1 MPLIATLSAGSPSPA
16 GAVRVFDAF
25 LVRMKELG
33 YENGRNMRVEQ
44 YYSEGDARR
53 LVELASEI
61 VRRHADVIIATST
74 PAAYAARLATSTLP
88 IVMGG
93 TLDAQHAGLV
103 TTLSRP
109 EGNVTGLTAISLELV
124 AKRMQVLREVLPR
137 LSRLGFLGRRN
148 SRLGGGVAELERLGE
163 TLNTEIDRALDE
175 AARPLGLSVEH
186 IYVREPNEIRDAF
199 VNLSRN
205 RAEALYVLESPGLM
219 IERKLIVDLAIRYRL
234 PAVYSYPIY
243 ARTGG
248 LVSYGPDTVA
258 LLHEVARYV
267 DKILRGAQ
275 PGDLPVQQPTKF
287 ELVINQKTAKAIG
300 ITIPQSLLLRADE
313 VIQ

>member
-1 MPLIATLSAGSPSPA
+1 
-16 GAVRVFDAF
+16 
-25 LVRMKELG
+25 
-33 YENGRNMRVEQ
+33 
-44 YYSEGDARR
+44 
-53 LVELASEI
+53 LASEI
-61 VRRHADVIIATST
+61 VRRHVDVIIATST
-74 PAAYAARLATSTLP
+74 PAAYAARLATPTIP

-124 AKRMQVLREVLPR
+124 AKRMQLLREVVPR

-148 SRLGGGVAELERLGE
+148 SRLGGSVADLERLGE
-163 TLNTEIDRALDE
+163 TLNAEIDRALDE
-175 AARPLGLSVEH
+175 AGRPLGISVQH

-199 VNLSRN
+199 ADLSRN

-234 PAVYSYPIY
+234 PTICGI
-243 ARTGG
+243 RTFSDAGG
-248 LVSYGPDTVA
+248 LMSYGADYTDVYRKVA
-258 LLHEVARYV
+258 DYV
-267 DKILRGAQ
+267 DKLLKGLK
-275 PGDLPVQQPTKF
+275 PVDLPVAQPAKW
-287 ELVINQKTAKAIG
+287 ELVVNLKTAATLGIAISN
-300 ITIPQSLLLRADE
+300 SLLLRADE